1 MKKEY
6 HTLENMIFN
15 TIIYLILTFVFLVCI
30 IPFIYMVAVSFSS
43 SKAIINNEVF
53 LLPVEFTLDSYNTI
67 FAYPDFFKAYGNT
80 LFYTIGGT
88 LIALIMNCLMAY
100 PLSKSMLKGGK
111 FFMKFVVVTMFFSGG
126 LIPTYLVISN
136 YGLTG
141 TPLALLIPF
150 AISPFNLIILVS
162 FFKSLP
168 DEIEEAA
175 LIDGLGYFGI
185 LLRIVIPLSGP
196 ALATVGL
203 YYTVFFWNDWF
214 NSMIYLNASQYPVM
228 MILRNIVNGTM
239 AIGTGNTASETSTL
253 SISIKSAVIIT
264 STLPIIIVYPFLQ
277 KFFVKGI
284 TLGGVKG

>member
-6 HTLENMIFN
+6 LTVENVIFD
-15 TIIYLILTFVFLVCI
+15 TIVYIVLALVFIICLV
-30 IPFIYMVAVSFSS
+30 PFLYMVAMSFSG
-43 SKAIINNEVF
+43 SKAIINNQVF
-53 LLPVEFTLDSYNTI
+53 LVPVDFTLESYKTI

-80 LFYTIGGT
+80 IYYTLGGT
-88 LIALIMNCLMAY
+88 LIALILNCLMAY
-100 PLSKSMLKGGK
+100 PLSKTELKGSG

-126 LIPTYLVISN
+126 LIPTYLIISS

-141 TPLALLIPF
+141 TPLAILLPF
-150 AISPFNLIILVS
+150 AISPFNLIILIS

-168 DEIEEAA
+168 NEIEEAA

-185 LLRIVIPLSGP
+185 LWRMVIPLSGP

-203 YYTVFFWNDWF
+203 YYAVFFWNDWF
-214 NSMIYLNASQYPVM
+214 NSMIYLNTSQYPVM

-264 STLPIIIVYPFLQ
+264 STVPIIVIYPFLQ